1 MDSAK
6 HVETSF
12 WADFSK
18 AAGVFILGEVYHGDP
33 QYLMPYQKHM
43 DGLLDYARYRLF
55 PELLLSLRPSQH
67 SAHALSLSLSS
78 YYWITRAF
86 QSPGGSISQLVNG
99 LDTLR
104 NSGTRRSGNGG
115 IPPRL

>member
-12 WADFSK
+12 WAGFSK

-33 QYLMPYQKHM
+33 QYLMPYQKYM

-55 PELLLSLRPSQH
+55 PEPLLLSVRRSTRLT
-67 SAHALSLSLSS
+67 LSLSLQLLLDN
-78 YYWITRAF
+78 T
-86 QSPGGSISQLVNG
+86 GISVTG
-99 LDTLR
+99 R
-104 NSGTRRSGNGG
+104 
-115 IPPRL
+115 